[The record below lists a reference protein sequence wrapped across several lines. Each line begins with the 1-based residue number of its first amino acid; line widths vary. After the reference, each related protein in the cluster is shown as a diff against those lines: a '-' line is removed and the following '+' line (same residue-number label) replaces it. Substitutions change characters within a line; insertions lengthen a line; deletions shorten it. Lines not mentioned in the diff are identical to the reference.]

1 MNFHSKMYKKIHIL
15 GVLLALVFLLVFVTG
30 VVSDLHHLGPGDDAR
45 CPYCHLGHQTPVG
58 LEAAPS
64 TLSLK
69 QIAFLLLP
77 EDIVSTSTL
86 IFSQA
91 APRAP
96 PAA

>member
-1 MNFHSKMYKKIHIL
+1 
-15 GVLLALVFLLVFVTG
+15 
-30 VVSDLHHLGPGDDAR
+30 
-45 CPYCHLGHQTPVG
+45 